1 MFVGFEDRHLGQCC
15 CDQEEAQKGC
25 ASISTSYILNYSF
38 EYRTYLCITYVHLCV
53 QAFCEPGNVKENG
66 VLAFAQH
73 VLFPILEGRGESF
86 LNRADVKVTTVSG
99 YKLFLVDFEDGRH

>member
-1 MFVGFEDRHLGQCC
+1 MDSAAAIKKKLKKV
-15 CDQEEAQKGC
+15 AP
-25 ASISTSYILNYSF
+25 ASQPHILN

-99 YKLFLVDFEDGRH
+99 YKLFLVDFEDGRY